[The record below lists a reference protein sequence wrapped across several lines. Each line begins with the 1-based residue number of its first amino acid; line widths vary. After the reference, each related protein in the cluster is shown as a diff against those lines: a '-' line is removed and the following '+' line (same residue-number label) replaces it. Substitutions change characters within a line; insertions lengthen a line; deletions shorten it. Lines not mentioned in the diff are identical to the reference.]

1 MGSSL
6 GRLNSGPGLRFLV
19 ERYEGLG
26 LGSVYSAGDCGVEDI
41 PRTCDGPP
49 QAWQGSQSWSYT
61 SEA

>member
-26 LGSVYSAGDCGVEDI
+26 LGSVYSAGDCGVEDEGEY
-41 PRTCDGPP
+41 PGL
-49 QAWQGSQSWSYT
+49 
-61 SEA
+61 